1 MKFRQEALKPS
12 RETQTNK
19 NRKFQLF
26 IFVTMKNKTQSF
38 PAKLNKILKYFFETI
53 EHIKSSN
60 NDAINLTKEI
70 LDNYFRKTFCI

>member
-12 RETQTNK
+12 RETQTYK

-26 IFVTMKNKTQSF
+26 IFVIKPKLKTF
-38 PAKLNKILKYFFETI
+38 PAKLNKIVKYFFKTI
-53 EHIKSSN
+53 EHFKSSN

-70 LDNYFRKTFCI
+70 LDNYFRETFCI